1 MSISI
6 NFRSLYIA
14 DPGFLFWKRDLTG
27 ADGWTVACRT
37 AAQGDKT
44 LLEDLKA
51 GIRIPSFLTLMLE
64 GFPSDCMDRVKIK
77 EACSSLKK
85 DWRDFAAKVAQHGF
99 SYQMNPKTARQN
111 VVERSYKALGEPIDP
126 GLPLMEKLQK
136 CFLSRYWGLPGWW
149 NWVGREVLRSGTLT
163 AASGQTREF
172 LSRRPSNGK
181 LDHSTLKEAI
191 AFEPQ
196 AVTTWQTNRALH
208 QIWHDTENWPSGV
221 VSQGVPI
228 VTVLLHTHDELSGSL
243 PTTYKDWARPRLKE
257 WGNNPIT
264 IGGTTIVIP
273 AAGGFG
279 PSWGECHEPL

>member
-1 MSISI
+1 MPTSI

-14 DPGFLFWKRDLTG
+14 DPGYLFWKRDLTG

-64 GFPSDCMDRVKIK
+64 GFPSDCMDRPRIK
-77 EACSSLKK
+77 EACASLKK
-85 DWRDFAAKVAQHGF
+85 DWKDFAAKVAQHGF

-126 GLPLMEKLQK
+126 GLPLMEKLQR

-149 NWVGREVLRSGTLT
+149 SWVGREVLRSGTLT

-208 QIWHDTENWPSGV
+208 RLWYDPLNRSPD
-221 VSQGVPI
+221 GVPI
-228 VTVLLHTHDELSGSL
+228 IQVLLHTHDELAGQL
-243 PTTYKDWARPRLKE
+243 PEPLKE
-257 WGNNPIT
+257 WSRPILIESGNNPIT
-264 IGGTTIVIP
+264 IGGTTVTIP

-279 PSWGECHEPL
+279 PSWGETKEPL